1 MSDAAARTS
10 DVIPL
15 TPQPASRAPSVLASA
30 MRIFDLSLGQMLW
43 SRRSVFLGLLLGGP
57 VVLAVILRIVDS
69 LHTSGFRVNGAA
81 VGGSAI
87 FGMMIWLLFIRFIV
101 PVLGVFYGTALI
113 ADEVEDK
120 TITYLFTRPIPRRA
134 VLLGKYFAYLACTV
148 LLVLPSVMLV
158 FFLIVPTGGGS
169 IGAAFPSL
177 AADLGML
184 AVGLAA
190 YGAVFALV
198 GTRLKRPLVVGLVFA
213 FGWEPAVL
221 LFPGYLKRLSVA
233 YYLQAL
239 VTHEMP
245 QDSAVSVLLQIFHEV
260 PSVTVSL
267 VALGGIVAVAL
278 WLAGRAVEQRE
289 YILEQ

>member
-1 MSDAAARTS
+1 MSQPGRSAATPPG
-10 DVIPL
+10 VL
-15 TPQPASRAPSVLASA
+15 TSA

-43 SRRSVFLGLLLGGP
+43 SRRSVFLGVLLGGP
-57 VVLAVILRIVDS
+57 VLLAAVLRIVDT
-69 LHTSGFRVNGAA
+69 LHTSGFKINGAA
-81 VGGSAI
+81 VGGSAV

-101 PVLGVFYGTALI
+101 PVLGVFYGTSLI
-113 ADEVEDK
+113 ADEVDDK
-120 TITYLFTRPIPRRA
+120 TITYLFTRPIPRSA
-134 VLLGKYFAYLACTV
+134 VLFGKYIAYLVCTV

-158 FFLIVPTGGGS
+158 FFLIVPTGGDS

-177 AADLGML
+177 LADLGML
-184 AVGLAA
+184 AVGLAS

-221 LFPGYLKRLSVA
+221 LFPGYLKRLTVA
-233 YYLQAL
+233 YYMQAL

-245 QDSAVSVLLQIFHEV
+245 QDSAVSVLLQVFHEV
-260 PSVTVSL
+260 PSVTTSL
-267 VALGGIVAVAL
+267 LCLAAIVGLTL

-289 YILEQ
+289 YVLEQ